1 MFETS
6 RLGAIGV
13 FQNKN
18 DGSDV
23 LSKCNTIISNYK
35 NSFKSF
41 FLPSIVSLSEISK
54 NSNLVHLHPSGQT
67 SVLEKAKRCAFKK
80 SLFIM
85 YTII

>member
-1 MFETS
+1 MFEIS

-41 FLPSIVSLSEISK
+41 FLPSIVFLSEISK
-54 NSNLVHLHPSGQT
+54 NSNLVHLHPLKGKDGKIFF
-67 SVLEKAKRCAFKK
+67 LIFAF
-80 SLFIM
+80 LP
-85 YTII
+85 

>member
-1 MFETS
+1 MFEIS

-41 FLPSIVSLSEISK
+41 SLPSIVFLSEISK
-54 NSNLVHLHPSGQT
+54 NSNLVHLHPSQIGEPGY
-67 SVLEKAKRCAFKK
+67 SMGLNLKR
-80 SLFIM
+80 
-85 YTII
+85 TH